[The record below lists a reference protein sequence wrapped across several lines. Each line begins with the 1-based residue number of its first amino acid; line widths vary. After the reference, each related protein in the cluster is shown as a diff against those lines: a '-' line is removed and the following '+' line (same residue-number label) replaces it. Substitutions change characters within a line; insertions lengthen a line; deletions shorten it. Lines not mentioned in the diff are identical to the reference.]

1 MSKTGLNLFSVTD
14 ESAYTERWQRQLKDI
29 YCAKRGRIGFHPGL
43 TFEKFSSDEYFVDLQ
58 LVKEQKSTT
67 EVKQVELETYSDL
80 LRLKDKNDLTHVLV
94 SGEAGMG
101 KTTMISRL
109 AYQWATEKRPTK
121 SSKKSAKHKK
131 SKKDNRKDFDKLEY
145 VFVLDLRKCEPG
157 MCLVDAI
164 ESQLL
169 SNVSKPH
176 LEEFL
181 TNHASDCLYLFDGY
195 DEMSSNDMVLNSSL
209 LCSSHVIV
217 TTRPN
222 KVITFIEK
230 HNEYVQ
236 VISNGFSY
244 VSIERFVKK
253 YFANSEEISEALLAA
268 IDSNP
273 VVRTLARFPLLL
285 AMICVIWKNNN
296 SFPNSVS
303 ELFHQTIEYLARH
316 WKDRE
321 QKFESMSFKEFK
333 NHNKF
338 DQILVNIGKTAL
350 HGLLQDSKLIFK
362 DDEFDS
368 SEAVDQGCSLGIMS
382 KDSKVSGFDTMTY
395 ISFVHKTFQEY
406 CASLYLSNIADSE
419 NQQSLNSYLSQMN
432 ISEME
437 YVLRFCCGTSQ
448 KAAEFVLT
456 YIVDVVKN
464 ETQNDPITS
473 SILKQICTLPL
484 VLLYE
489 AESKFGV
496 IDSLHTILSPAVVN
510 INMYID
516 DHNDDPAYEAALQYF
531 IDKFDTQTVWT
542 EQVQMAELY
551 HRPRYEVYM

>member
-1 MSKTGLNLFSVTD
+1 MSS
-14 ESAYTERWQRQLKDI
+14 
-29 YCAKRGRIGFHPGL
+29 
-43 TFEKFSSDEYFVDLQ
+43 EKFSSDEYFVDLQ

-67 EVKQVELETYSDL
+67 KVKQVELETYSDL
-80 LRLKDKNDLTHVLV
+80 LCLENTNGIIHVLV

-109 AYQWATEKRPTK
+109 SYQWATEKRPIK
-121 SSKKSAKHKK
+121 SGRKSPKHKK
-131 SKKDNRKDFDKLEY
+131 SKKDNRKDFDKFEY

-195 DEMSSNDMVLNSSL
+195 DEMSSNDMVLNSNL

-222 KVITFIEK
+222 KVITFTEK

-244 VSIERFVKK
+244 ASIERFVKK

-273 VVRTLARFPLLL
+273 VVEPLARFPLLL

-303 ELFHQTIEYLARH
+303 ELYHQTIEYLARH

-321 QKFESMSFKEFK
+321 QKFESMSFEEFK

-338 DQILVNIGKTAL
+338 DQILVDIGKTAL

-368 SEAVDQGCSLGIMS
+368 S
-382 KDSKVSGFDTMTY
+382 
-395 ISFVHKTFQEY
+395 
-406 CASLYLSNIADSE
+406 
-419 NQQSLNSYLSQMN
+419 
-432 ISEME
+432 
-437 YVLRFCCGTSQ
+437 
-448 KAAEFVLT
+448 
-456 YIVDVVKN
+456 
-464 ETQNDPITS
+464 
-473 SILKQICTLPL
+473 
-484 VLLYE
+484 
-489 AESKFGV
+489 
-496 IDSLHTILSPAVVN
+496 
-510 INMYID
+510 
-516 DHNDDPAYEAALQYF
+516 
-531 IDKFDTQTVWT
+531 
-542 EQVQMAELY
+542 
-551 HRPRYEVYM
+551 